1 MLLVAVAMSRSGAPL
16 ELPDRCS
23 LQTRNVHFH
32 ASHRTA
38 LETPSNARAQLI
50 ASGRRVRDEILDVQI
65 IVRSQQVRST
75 MDVAD
80 LKLLNVCISK
90 LAQAKL
96 SMQVA
101 PVPSKHGAGKKIQ

>member
-1 MLLVAVAMSRSGAPL
+1 MCLDKETYNSR
-16 ELPDRCS
+16 
-23 LQTRNVHFH
+23 